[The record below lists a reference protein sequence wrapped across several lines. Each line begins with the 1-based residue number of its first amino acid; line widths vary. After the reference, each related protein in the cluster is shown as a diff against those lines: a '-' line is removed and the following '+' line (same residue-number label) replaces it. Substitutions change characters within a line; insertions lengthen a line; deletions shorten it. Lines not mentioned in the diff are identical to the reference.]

1 MLSFTPKNN
10 EFMTVVQ
17 DKNYYSVGDG
27 PITDVACYSSL
38 QGCFKKDRLPGE
50 MKIWSLISIP
60 FVEADAIT
68 CEYIQFIKDLGGFTG
83 TIDPQFEYKD
93 NKFYFTFKINPRTFS
108 YRRLLLLGTML
119 RGVSAFWYI
128 AVFFAHFRKLYPEGP
143 LLNLWVLAHAKF
155 NYDFKVEH
163 ARHYSGHAVFFGEEV
178 VKNSKLKLKN
188 PFDTVPITDV
198 DGIHS
203 HLGRPLGYNFTEDYS
218 SSYLNAKAL
227 TLNGITSE
235 TLRKDYGNI

>member
-1 MLSFTPKNN
+1 MLSFTPKND
-10 EFMTVVQ
+10 EFMTVVP
-17 DKNYYSVGDG
+17 DDNRYSIGDG
-27 PITDVACYSSL
+27 PITVVACYSSIR
-38 QGCFKKDRLPGE
+38 GCFKKDQLPGE

-60 FVEADAIT
+60 FVEADTIT
-68 CEYIQFIKDLGGFTG
+68 GEYIQFIKDLGGFTG

-155 NYDFKVEH
+155 KYDFKVFH
-163 ARHYSGHAVFFGEEV
+163 AEHYSGHAIFYGDEV
-178 VKNSKLKLKN
+178 VPNSKRKLSN
-188 PFDTVPITDV
+188 PFDSVAITAEE
-198 DGIHS
+198 GIYS
-203 HLGRPLGYNFTEDYS
+203 YLGRPLGFNFTEDYS
-218 SSYLNAKAL
+218 SSYLKAKVL